1 MKRFPLIAL
10 ITFCSVASFV
20 RADELQQYI
29 ELQRQAFS
37 TCLTEKAQ
45 AALEAGVSQA
55 RIDNE
60 FSNLNFV
67 PRVIELDR
75 SQPEFVSTF
84 PDYFSKRVNQWR
96 IDKGR
101 EKFQIYREFL
111 NELTEKYGVPGHYII
126 SFWGLET
133 NYGGFK
139 GTMSTLDSLATLACE
154 PRRATFFTQEL
165 FLALK
170 LMDRENL
177 NKAQMQGSWAG
188 AMGHT
193 QFMPTAYTNYAIDG
207 DNDGIVNL
215 WESEKDALASAAH
228 FLWKLGWTPGL
239 RWGREVSL
247 PEGFDYS
254 LAGQASRPI
263 AEWNSL
269 GVTKTDNTPLGDI
282 DIPAKLL
289 IPAGASGPAFL
300 TYGNFRTILRWNN
313 SEFYGIAVG
322 QLANRII
329 GGAAI
334 VAPLPD
340 LPKYSIAQMAE
351 VQRNLNSLGFD
362 VGGADG
368 IIGPATRSGLRAF
381 QASNALVPDGFP
393 SPETVELLRS
403 LAKQ

>member
-1 MKRFPLIAL
+1 MKFHTSIAL
-10 ITFCSVASFV
+10 LLGILPISAT
-20 RADELQQYI
+20 ADELQQYI
-29 ELQRQAFS
+29 ESQSEAFGACLLQKSQEAID
-37 TCLTEKAQ
+37 
-45 AALEAGVSQA
+45 AGVKPSRVEQ
-55 RIDNE
+55 E
-60 FSNLNFV
+60 FSSLKFI

-101 EKFQIYREFL
+101 EKLQIHRDFL
-111 NELTEKYGVPGHYII
+111 QELTTQYGIPGHYIV

-133 NYGGFK
+133 NYGGYK
-139 GTMSTLDSLATLACE
+139 GNMSTLDALATLACE
-154 PRRATFFTQEL
+154 PRRARYFTQEL

-207 DNDGIVNL
+207 DGDGVVNL

-239 RWGREVSL
+239 RWGREVAL
-247 PEGFDYS
+247 PKGFDYS
-254 LAGQASRPI
+254 LAGGGAKTLTQWR
-263 AEWNSL
+263 EL
-269 GVTKTDNTPLGDI
+269 GLTKANREALSSA
-282 DIPAKLL
+282 DIPARLI
-289 IPAGASGPAFL
+289 IPAGAKGPAFL
-300 TYGNFRTILRWNN
+300 TYANFRTIKRWNN

-322 QLANRII
+322 RLADRII
-329 GGAAI
+329 GGQPL
-334 VAPLPD
+334 VADLPD
-340 LPKYSIAQMAE
+340 LPKYSIAEMAK
-351 VQRNLNSLGFD
+351 VQRQLNNLGFD

-368 IIGPATRSGLRAF
+368 IIGPATRAGLRAF
-381 QASNALVPDGFP
+381 QADNALIADGFP
-393 SPETVELLRS
+393 SPET
-403 LAKQ
+403 LAKLASKAN